1 MSDDD
6 EVELTAAEKAAVQK
20 HWCFTLNNYTP
31 ADEAYL
37 ATVDVQYIYYGHE
50 IGKKRGTPHL
60 QGFVCF
66 KTNHRLKAASKVMRR
81 CSLRPMRGSVEQ
93 NHTYCSKE
101 GKDIVTRGT
110 PPKTKKENGADER
123 ARHDAAYIAA
133 KEGRLDDI
141 PGDIMLRSYGNIKR
155 IAFDHQRP
163 PPGLEGEL
171 INEWIYGPAGTGK
184 STRAFAENPGAYLK
198 AVNKWWDGYT
208 DHATVIVEDMDPF
221 HKSLAL
227 EFKLWGQHQ
236 PFPAESKGST
246 TAIRPKKIVV
256 TSNYSIDEVWDDP
269 TTREAMHRR
278 YREIYVGH
286 PGVTSPPSPHP
297 YCEMQCNPKKR
308 KSP

>member
-1 MSDDD
+1 MS
-6 EVELTAAEKAAVQK
+6 KNFR
-20 HWCFTLNNYTP
+20 FTWNNYT
-31 ADEAYL
+31 AETEAYL
-37 ATVDVQYIYYGHE
+37 ATLDVQYIMYGHE
-50 IGKKRGTPHL
+50 VAPTTGTPHL
-60 QGFVCF
+60 QGFLVR
-66 KTNHRLKAASKVMRR
+66 KKNTRLDAIRK
-81 CSLRPMRGSVEQ
+81 LMRGADVDICRGSIEQ
-93 NHTYCSKE
+93 NHEYCRKE
-101 GKDIVTRGT
+101 GTDIVERGT
-110 PPKTKKENGADER
+110 PPITKKQQGENEQQ
-123 ARHDAAYIAA
+123 RHALAYTAA